1 MPISGED
8 SDPITVV
15 NNVKRVQMWKGMTDA
30 GEHVL
35 FPAIT
40 VVSENTLI
48 TIMQNIADDLHTG
61 QTRHIQIPT
70 AIYL

>member
-40 VVSENTLI
+40 VVS
-48 TIMQNIADDLHTG
+48 DDSGYDNAYYCRYTPA
-61 QTRHIQIPT
+61 RHDT
-70 AIYL
+70 Y